1 MEGIESYV
9 VTGTLNAL
17 EYGKAYVEFRY
28 FDNIPRRVRV
38 GGYKVERTYGIY
50 PVDIIFRL
58 INPGEQ
64 NEYLQVLDI
73 EFRPDLEDDFYE
85 VNE

>member
-1 MEGIESYV
+1 MEGIEYYTT
-9 VTGTLNAL
+9 TGLLNATKP
-17 EYGKAYVEFRY
+17 GNAYIEFTY
-28 FDNIPRRVRV
+28 FDGSLRRVRV

-50 PVDIIFRL
+50 PVDIDFRL

-73 EFRPDLEDDFYE
+73 HFRPDLEDDFYE
-85 VNE
+85 VKE